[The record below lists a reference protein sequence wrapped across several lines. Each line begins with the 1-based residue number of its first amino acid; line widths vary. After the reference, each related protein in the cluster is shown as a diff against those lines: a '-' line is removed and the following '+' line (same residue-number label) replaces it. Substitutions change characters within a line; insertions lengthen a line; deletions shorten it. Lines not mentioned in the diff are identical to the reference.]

1 MSLSESMKIEG
12 IFLSRNEYTIAHY
25 HYTEER
31 SAVFDDGGGI

>member
-1 MSLSESMKIEG
+1 MNLSESTKIED
-12 IFLSRNEYTIAHY
+12 IFRSQNEDTIAHY